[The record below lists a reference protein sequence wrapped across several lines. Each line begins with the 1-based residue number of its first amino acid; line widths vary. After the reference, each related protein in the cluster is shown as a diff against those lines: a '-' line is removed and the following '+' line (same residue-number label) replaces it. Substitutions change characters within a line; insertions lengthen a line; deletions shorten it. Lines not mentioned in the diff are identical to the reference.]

1 MAEVTPQSS
10 LIPGANVQSGADPAT
25 MASVR
30 IDTFYP
36 CVSKKSVV
44 NMGYGVVYAT
54 VGGLANF
61 APGTGLSLIT
71 GLVHDWETWESD
83 LTPSTIVGKYYD
95 NKYFGSH
102 STGSFIFERDDKIGG
117 YLVSVSTTF
126 EAAYTDTI
134 TSQLYFVDPSDKFI
148 YEWDN
153 LNSNFDVME
162 WKSKV
167 IRTPN
172 YMNLGAAKVIADYG
186 TTAAGLAAINSAN
199 ALVPNLNL
207 AQWMPQL
214 HSHTGS
220 RLDETLTDSD
230 TTLTVDTGLTAA
242 STGTVDGGD
251 FIKINDEYMYVS
263 ADTSTTLTVIRGC
276 CGSTAAA
283 HADNSVITPFKV
295 MPLGSLNGSVDYM
308 DINNQRVSNY
318 HGLNSFE
325 LNGDG
330 KTTYKTATDTLQSVT
345 FKLWVDKNL
354 IFTGQI
360 AANDIFRLPTGYKS
374 DTFEIGL
381 SGDAR
386 VREIQI
392 GETPYGLRSV

>member
-1 MAEVTPQSS
+1 M
-10 LIPGANVQSGADPAT
+10 
-25 MASVR
+25 
-30 IDTFYP
+30 
-36 CVSKKSVV
+36 
-44 NMGYGVVYAT
+44 
-54 VGGLANF
+54 
-61 APGTGLSLIT
+61 
-71 GLVHDWETWESD
+71 
-83 LTPSTIVGKYYD
+83 
-95 NKYFGSH
+95 
-102 STGSFIFERDDKIGG
+102 
-117 YLVSVSTTF
+117 
-126 EAAYTDTI
+126 
-134 TSQLYFVDPSDKFI
+134 
-148 YEWDN
+148 
-153 LNSNFDVME
+153 
-162 WKSKV
+162 
-167 IRTPN
+167 
-172 YMNLGAAKVIADYG
+172 
-186 TTAAGLAAINSAN
+186 
-199 ALVPNLNL
+199 
-207 AQWMPQL
+207 
-214 HSHTGS
+214 
-220 RLDETLTDSD
+220 
-230 TTLTVDTGLTAA
+230 TAA

-330 KTTYKTATDTLQSVT
+330 RTTYETATDTLQSVT

-354 IFTGQI
+354 IFTEQI
-360 AANDIFRLPTGYKS
+360 GSNDIFRLPTGYKS